1 MRNARWENNS
11 KLQGK
16 LVFLLQNI
24 RSACGGDVRLFGW
37 FVSATDRGLSHKV
50 KHGIRWLAK
59 EVLKMGSEPVSEKDS
74 YSYNTTFQN
83 AVF

>member
-1 MRNARWENNS
+1 M
-11 KLQGK
+11 KLGK

-37 FVSATDRGLSHKV
+37 FVSVTDRGLSHKV

-59 EVLKMGSEPVSEKDS
+59 EVLKMGSEPVREKDLQ
-74 YSYNTTFQN
+74 YIPIRLFKMLV
-83 AVF
+83 VF